1 MEIIKTLVKV
11 LYVISAFF
19 IVFGGLI
26 FFIGIGERPGKWAA
40 IGVVAAGLCVALF
53 MTCVG
58 IPYFEKAEAEQA
70 ALEYRVFTADVITVQ
85 EKYISTGTL
94 FRAGSPYIVITDGE
108 DTVTIKVTEGIY
120 EKYKPGDVYEHDA
133 DPVKYDATP
142 STEASNSV

>member
-26 FFIGIGERPGKWAA
+26 FFIGIGDRPGKWAA
-40 IGVVAAGLCVALF
+40 IGVGAAGLCVALF

-85 EKYISTGTL
+85 EKYISVGTL
-94 FRAGSPYIVITDGE
+94 FHASEPYIVITDGK
-108 DTVTIKVTEGIY
+108 DTVTIKVTDSIY
-120 EKYKPGDVYEHDA
+120 AKYKPGDVYEHDA
-133 DPVKYDATP
+133 DQKLYDKDPAP
-142 STEASNSV
+142 AE